1 MHVIYEESM
10 PKRKKT
16 TPRKNSNFLQYIAW
30 GLSLIIVIVVVF
42 VAGYYVGHDGA
53 KKEVTAKERS
63 KEEAKR
69 SMVQKLEEEAAAKE
83 RLKEQSVS
91 QKLKEVLKKESQAE
105 QAPQEAPKK
114 EVAPKE
120 SNTTK
125 QKEVRALKEATK
137 EYEDASHEVEEE
149 LLPIAPERK
158 IATGSQKPKLAIII
172 DDVSASSHV
181 LSIKS
186 LHLPITMSFLPPSKS
201 RPNSH
206 TLAAKEDFYMVHL
219 PMEAQSFKAE
229 EPMTLRVDDSHAK
242 VLQRIEELKQLFPR
256 VRYINNHTGSKFTAD
271 EAAMDRLITVLKSQN
286 IAFIDSRT
294 TGSSKAQ
301 KVSKKYD
308 LEYIGRDVFLDH
320 QMDKNYIVA
329 QIKKAIQIAKKHGS
343 AIAIGHPHANT
354 IAALGES
361 KSLLKEVELVLVDKL

>member
-1 MHVIYEESM
+1 M

-16 TPRKNSNFLQYIAW
+16 TSRKNSNFLQYIAW
-30 GLSLIIVIVVVF
+30 GLSFVIILAAVF

-53 KKEVTAKERS
+53 KKEATEKERS

-69 SMVQKLEEEAAAKE
+69 SMMQKLEEESAKKE
-83 RLKEQSVS
+83 QQKEQSVS
-91 QKLKEVLKKESQAE
+91 QKLKEVLKKESHSE
-105 QAPQEAPKK
+105 QAAQETPKK
-114 EVAPKE
+114 EVLPKE
-120 SNTTK
+120 SNATK
-125 QKEVRALKEATK
+125 QKEAHTLKEAPK

-158 IATGSQKPKLAIII
+158 VFTGSQKPKLAIII
-172 DDVSASSHV
+172 DDVSTASHV
-181 LSIKS
+181 NAIKE

-201 RPNSH
+201 RPASH

-219 PMEAQSFKAE
+219 PMEAQNFKAE

-242 VLQRIEELKQLFPR
+242 ILQRIEELKELFPK
-256 VRYINNHTGSKFTAD
+256 VKYINNHTGSKFTAD
-271 EAAMDRLITVLKSQN
+271 EAAMDRLILALKSQN
-286 IAFIDSRT
+286 IRFIDSRT

-308 LEYIGRDVFLDH
+308 LEYVGRDVFLDH
-320 QMDKNYIVA
+320 QMDKSYIVA
-329 QIKKAIQIAKKHGS
+329 QIKKAIQIAKKHGT

-361 KSLLKEVELVLVDKL
+361 KALLKEVELVTVDKL

>member
-1 MHVIYEESM
+1 M

-125 QKEVRALKEATK
+125 QKEVRAPKEAAK

-229 EPMTLRVDDSHAK
+229 EPMTLRVDDSHTK
-242 VLQRIEELKQLFPR
+242 ILQRIEELKQLFPR

-294 TGSSKAQ
+294 TGGSKAQ
-301 KVSKKYD
+301 KVSRKYD
-308 LEYIGRDVFLDH
+308 LEYMGRDVFLDH